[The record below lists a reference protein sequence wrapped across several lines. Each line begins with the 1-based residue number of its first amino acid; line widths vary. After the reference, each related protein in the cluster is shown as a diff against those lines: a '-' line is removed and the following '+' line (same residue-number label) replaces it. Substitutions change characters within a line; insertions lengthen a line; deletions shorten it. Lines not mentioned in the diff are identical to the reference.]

1 MASDILTGR
10 YLIST
15 PLDCDSIE
23 CSNLIPGS
31 PSYRAS
37 KYYPRTEVS
46 LSLTGHSPSSLN
58 ISEFSST
65 INHIDAFYFTT
76 HLCILNLW
84 RHAQAKAIVIAKV
97 GCVVHQLET
106 GQERM
111 RITDVDMVNP
121 STSCVSGTSYKLL
134 EAKVTKGCG
143 KETVGVLV

>member
-76 HLCILNLW
+76 HLLYS
-84 RHAQAKAIVIAKV
+84 K
-97 GCVVHQLET
+97 
-106 GQERM
+106 
-111 RITDVDMVNP
+111 P
-121 STSCVSGTSYKLL
+121 FFCVSARTLGTSQQH
-134 EAKVTKGCG
+134 
-143 KETVGVLV
+143 VLASALDLSWASTRRSSSPSRHLTTCPSRHLTTSLSLAPPYTAPC